1 MFLEVSQLQVRYA
14 DTPRAAV
21 DGVSF
26 GLPAGDIGVLIGP
39 SGCGKTTLLRAV
51 AGLEPVTGGE
61 IRLAKELVSAAHLQV
76 PAESR
81 RIGMVFQDYAL
92 FPHLDVGEN
101 VGFGIHAMPR
111 AARARRVAEVLELV
125 GLGGSERQYAHA
137 LSGGQQ
143 QRVALARA
151 LAPAP
156 RLLLLDEPFS
166 NLDVDLRERLAHE
179 VRAILKSA
187 GATALFVT
195 HDQLEAFAIGD
206 VIGVMQDGHLHQWDD
221 AYTLYH
227 RPATRF
233 VADFI
238 GHGVFTP
245 ATIRQRGTEV
255 VVKTAL
261 GDLTDVSECP
271 LPGAFPEGNCDVLLR
286 ADDIVHDDDAPV
298 KAEILRKAF
307 RGSEFLYT
315 LRLKSG
321 ETVLAH
327 VPSHHDHRIG
337 EWIGIRAQVDHVV
350 TFNRACKHTG
360 TDMCHLPCDALA
372 KGECAGMQPDA
383 VTQPVVLHG
392 ALARSA
398 A

>member
-1 MFLEVSQLQVRYA
+1 MFLEVAQLQVRYA
-14 DTPRAAV
+14 TGNRPAV
-21 DGVSF
+21 DGVAF
-26 GLPAGDIGVLIGP
+26 GLSAGDIGVLIGP

-61 IRLAKELVSAAHLQV
+61 IHLDHQLVSSATVQV

-92 FPHLDVGEN
+92 FPHLDVGAN
-101 VGFGIHAMPR
+101 VAFGIHAMPR
-111 AARARRVAEVLELV
+111 AARSQRVAEVLELV
-125 GLGGSERQYAHA
+125 GLGGSERRYAHE

-206 VIGVMQDGHLHQWDD
+206 VIGVMHDGRLHQWDD

-233 VADFI
+233 VAEFI

-245 ATIRQRGTEV
+245 ATIRQTGTEV
-255 VVKTAL
+255 VVNTAL
-261 GDLTDVSECP
+261 GDLRDMAECP
-271 LPGAFPEGNCDVLLR
+271 LPAAFPAGSCDLLLR

-298 KAEILRKAF
+298 KAEIIRKAF

-315 LRLKSG
+315 LRLRSG

-350 TFNRACKHTG
+350 TFNRACTHKG
-360 TDMCHLPCDALA
+360 TEMCHMPCDALEQ
-372 KGECAGMQPDA
+372 GLCDRTDTG
-383 VTQPVVLHG
+383 VTEHPVKLYP
-392 ALARSA
+392 ATLRSTG
-398 A
+398 